1 MLKEFSDIV
10 SRIRA
15 VQGGLSTVEF
25 ARRLEMTQQTVD
37 LYLKQARKPSLEFVL
52 KVCSTFDVS
61 ADEILGLKP
70 FTTNVD
76 LSNRKILSR
85 LADLKRNADQ
95 TEKSLN
101 NLLVSLAKLH
111 ESI

>member
-1 MLKEFSDIV
+1 MLNKFSDLI

-15 VQGGLSTVEF
+15 IQGDLSTIEF
-25 ARRLEMTQQTVD
+25 ARRIKMTQQTVD
-37 LYLKQARKPSLEFVL
+37 LYLKGLRKPSLEFL
-52 KVCSTFDVS
+52 YNVCSAFDVS
-61 ADEILGLKP
+61 SDEILGLKP

-76 LSNRKILSR
+76 LSSRTILSR